1 MSEASDFLNATAAE
15 RGADCEVWENAHE
28 TDELVCR
35 DGAVE
40 RRVATAATATALTV
54 WKDGTEGYAVH
65 IPGGADAS
73 LVDTAL
79 AVGRALGSAPPAPA
93 HRTPP
98 PAEPGPGPLADPRL
112 DETVAQ
118 RLAKLTADPGDVD
131 VELRARADRSRVLL
145 HRAGGE
151 PLRHTT
157 GTFQLQAR
165 ITAKGRRV
173 GFIAHQMFGR
183 SADAVLADA
192 EGTEL
197 AELTALARVLA
208 RDPVPHLSHDDVLL
222 DGRVMVKLFMLA
234 VPAFQLD
241 SVLEGRSP
249 LAGRTGERI
258 GSAGLSLVDDPLA
271 ADSPL
276 PTPWDDE
283 GTACRAT
290 TLLEDGVLRG
300 FLSSRRTAAE
310 AGTVST
316 GSGRRG
322 ASGEMPTVQP
332 GFLALRPGTPLG
344 DAPRDGRTLLKVVQ
358 ANGAHTSNVITG
370 DFSIGANAVLVTP
383 DGAQHNAGNITLAGN
398 VFELLTRIDGHDGRP
413 RVNRGHT
420 SFVTSPGVW
429 TSGLTIGR

>member
-1 MSEASDFLNATAAE
+1 MSEASDFLNATAAD
-15 RGADCEVWENAHE
+15 RGADSEVWENAHE

-35 DGAVE
+35 EGLVE
-40 RRVATAATATALTV
+40 RRVSTAATATALTV
-54 WKDGTEGYAVH
+54 WKDGSEGYAVH

-79 AVGRALGSAPPAPA
+79 AVGRTLGSAAPAPA
-93 HRTPP
+93 RRTGQ
-98 PAEPGPGPLADPRL
+98 AAGPRTLADPQL
-112 DETVAQ
+112 DETVAR
-118 RLAKLTADPGDVD
+118 RLAGLTTGAADVD

-145 HRAGGE
+145 HRAGCE

-183 SADAVLADA
+183 SVDAVLEDA
-192 EGTEL
+192 EATEL
-197 AELTALARVLA
+197 AQLTALARVLA
-208 RDPVPHLSHDDVLL
+208 REPVPRLSYDDVLL
-222 DGRVMVKLFMLA
+222 DGRVMAKLFMLA

-258 GSAGLSLVDDPLA
+258 GSAGLSLVDDPMA
-271 ADSPL
+271 AGSPL

-283 GTACRAT
+283 GTACGPT
-290 TLLEDGVLRG
+290 TLLEDGELRG

-322 ASGEMPTVQP
+322 PSGEMPTVQP
-332 GFLALRPGTPLG
+332 GFLALRPAAALG
-344 DAPRDGRTLLKVVQ
+344 DAPLDGRTLLKVVQ

-370 DFSIGANAVLVTP
+370 DFSIGANAVLITP
-383 DGAQHNAGNITLAGN
+383 DGVQHNAGNITLAGN
-398 VFELLTRIDGHDGRP
+398 VFELLARIDGHDGRL
-413 RVNRGHT
+413 RLNRGHT
-420 SFVTSPGVW
+420 SFVASPGVW
-429 TSGLTIGR
+429 ASGLTIGR

>member
-1 MSEASDFLNATAAE
+1 MSEASDFLNATAAD
-15 RGADCEVWENAHE
+15 RGADSEVWENAHE

-35 DGAVE
+35 GGAVE
-40 RRVATAATATALTV
+40 RRVSTAATATALTV
-54 WKDGTEGYAVH
+54 WQDGCEGYAVH
-65 IPGGADAS
+65 VPGGADAS

-79 AVGRALGSAPPAPA
+79 AVGRALGSGTPAPA
-93 HRTPP
+93 RRTGR
-98 PAEPGPGPLADPRL
+98 AEEPRTLADPRL
-112 DETVAQ
+112 DEAVAR
-118 RLAKLTADPGDVD
+118 RLAGLTAGASDVD
-131 VELRARADRSRVLL
+131 VELRARADRSGVLL
-145 HRAGGE
+145 HRAGCE

-183 SADAVLADA
+183 SVDAVLKDVEA
-192 EGTEL
+192 TEL
-197 AELTALARVLA
+197 DDLTALARVLA
-208 RDPVPHLSHDDVLL
+208 SEPVPRLTHDDVLL
-222 DGRVMVKLFMLA
+222 DGRVMAKLFMLA

-258 GSAGLSLVDDPLA
+258 GSAGLSLVDDPMA

-276 PTPWDDE
+276 PVPWDDE
-283 GTACRAT
+283 GTVCAPT
-290 TLLEDGVLRG
+290 TLLKDGVLRG

-322 ASGEMPTVQP
+322 SSGEMPTVQP
-332 GFLALRPGTPLG
+332 GFLALRPAAVLG
-344 DAPRDGRTLLKVVQ
+344 DAPLDGRTLLKVVQ

-383 DGAQHNAGNITLAGN
+383 DGVQHNAGNITLAGN
-398 VFELLTRIDGHDGRP
+398 VFDLLTRIDGHDGRQ
-413 RVNRGHT
+413 RLNRGHT
-420 SFVTSPGVW
+420 SFVASPGVW
-429 TSGLTIGR
+429 ATGLTVGR